1 MKGKQIEQRVD
12 VEYNSEIKI
21 WNFLV
26 EEKRKISIIP
36 WKTTKKGA
44 ITEFHFKDN
53 KKEFIIEFLEKNFN
67 EEFYSQRY
75 LSGTAAIIMEICQR
89 IADTAEETEEEI
101 FPYELEACIKTI
113 MTYYPNQVK
122 GAHIY
127 YGMGEFFGIKKEFTF
142 LKKIEEIPS
151 RSMRYPGT
159 RLDSI
164 D

>member
-1 MKGKQIEQRVD
+1 MKDKQIEQRVD
-12 VEYNSEIKI
+12 VEYNSVDKV

-36 WKTTKKGA
+36 WRVTKKGA
-44 ITEFHFKDN
+44 ITEFYFKDN
-53 KKEFIIEFLEKNFN
+53 EKEFIIEFLEKFFN
-67 EEFYSQRY
+67 EEFYSPKD
-75 LSGTAAIIMEICQR
+75 LAGTAAIIMEICQR
-89 IADTAEETEEEI
+89 IADTAETATEDI
-101 FPYELEACIKTI
+101 FSYELEACIKTI

-122 GAHIY
+122 GAHAY

-142 LKKIEEIPS
+142 LKRIDEIPS